1 MRRDGG
7 RIKNKSKLFR
17 LLLDAS
23 IPALVFCSQVSYLG
37 VDTLMLQRPPLV
49 KDKYFDDEDLVLPY
63 TEAAAI
69 HKKRT
74 FRGSV
79 HYMQ

>member
-1 MRRDGG
+1 MKIYELKTQLRDMCTY
-7 RIKNKSKLFR
+7 RYSNTV
-17 LLLDAS
+17 
-23 IPALVFCSQVSYLG
+23 VFCSQVSYLG
-37 VDTLMLQRPPLV
+37 VDILMLHRPPLM